1 MRCDRC
7 ARDSAVLVPWTRDLN
22 SKRVLMRCCLDCERE
37 VIEQAAERAA
47 LVRAI
52 IAVGPGEET
61 EAAEAYG
68 EWLR

>member
-1 MRCDRC
+1 
-7 ARDSAVLVPWTRDLN
+7 
-22 SKRVLMRCCLDCERE
+22 MRCCLDCERE